1 MCKVFYYCLLLFSLF
16 SAADSSY
23 ASISVQD
30 DAKHI
35 IKLNAPA
42 KRIISLAPHAT
53 ELLFE
58 AGAGHLIVGV
68 SDYSD
73 YPAAAT
79 KITTIGNIFALD
91 LERLIKLKPDLIVV
105 WGTGNAKLI
114 ADKLRGLQIPVY
126 ESEPHSFEMV
136 ASSLERLSILTGFD
150 ETGVAAANRF
160 RTRLDLLRKTYKL
173 KPSDKALSV
182 FYQVWGN
189 PLMTLN
195 KQHLVSSAISL
206 CGGVNIFGELKD
218 LSPSITIEAV
228 LAANPQVIISTSGE
242 QQDHLANWL
251 QFNKLAAVSK
261 ANLYT
266 IKGDWLNRAGPRI
279 LDGTEELCK
288 NLKTARAKSP

>member
-1 MCKVFYYCLLLFSLF
+1 MQKVFCFSLLLLSLF
-16 SAADSSY
+16 SATKSSS
-23 ASISVQD
+23 ANVSAQD

-35 IKLNAPA
+35 IKLATPA

-73 YPAAAT
+73 YPEAAK
-79 KITTIGNIFALD
+79 KIAPIGNIFALD
-91 LERLIKLKPDLIVV
+91 LERLIILKPDLIVV

-114 ADKLRGLQIPVY
+114 ADKLRGLKIPVF
-126 ESEPHSFEMV
+126 ESEPRSFEML
-136 ASSLERLSILTGFD
+136 ASSLERLSILTGLD

-160 RTRLDLLRKTYKL
+160 RNRLDLLRSTYAL
-173 KPSDKALSV
+173 KPSEKKISV
-182 FYQVWGN
+182 FYQVWGK

-195 KQHLVSSAISL
+195 NQHLVSSAISL
-206 CGGVNIFGELKD
+206 CGGVNIFGDLKD
-218 LSPSITIEAV
+218 LSPSVTIEAV
-228 LAANPQVIISTSGE
+228 LAADPQVIITTSGE
-242 QQDHLANWL
+242 QQDNLSNWL
-251 QFNKLAAVSK
+251 QFSKLSAVSK

-266 IKGDWLNRAGPRI
+266 IKGDWLNRAGPRV

-288 NLKTARAKSP
+288 NLKIARTK